1 MMDDLADTQ
10 LGDGLDDRLDDQAPA
25 GAALTDQLEARYH
38 ELESR
43 LADARQRLDAA
54 NDRAVHFIQENPGLA
69 ILGAVGVGYLIGRL
83 ASRRL
88 LI

>member
-1 MMDDLADTQ
+1 MDELQAE
-10 LGDGLDDRLDDQAPA
+10 RLEE
-25 GAALTDQLEARYH
+25 AAVEQQIPLTEQLEERYH
-38 ELESR
+38 ELEDR
-43 LADARQRLDAA
+43 VAEVRERLDVA
-54 NDRAVHFIQENPGLA
+54 NDRAVSFIQENPGLA

>member
-1 MMDDLADTQ
+1 MDDLHE
-10 LGDGLDDRLDDQAPA
+10 GRLEEAAVEQAEIP
-25 GAALTDQLEARYH
+25 LTEQLEERYH
-38 ELESR
+38 ELEDR
-43 LADARQRLDAA
+43 VAEVRERLDAA

>member
-1 MMDDLADTQ
+1 MDDLHDE
-10 LGDGLDDRLDDQAPA
+10 RLE
-25 GAALTDQLEARYH
+25 GAADAQPGSALTEQLEERYH
-38 ELESR
+38 ELEER
-43 LADARQRLDAA
+43 LSDVRERLDAA

-69 ILGAVGVGYLIGRL
+69 ILGAVGVGYLLGRM

>member
-1 MMDDLADTQ
+1 MDKLE
-10 LGDGLDDRLDDQAPA
+10 GERLEE
-25 GAALTDQLEARYH
+25 AAVEQSVPLTEQLEERYH
-38 ELESR
+38 ELEDR
-43 LADARQRLDAA
+43 VAEVRERLDVA
-54 NDRAVHFIQENPGLA
+54 NDRAVSFIQENPGLA